1 MQHANDL
8 SQLAAVSEQTVNAH
22 FKAAA
27 AVQAVAAQRLELLTG
42 VVCVT
47 QQMVVIEQVLAAIDA
62 QKGKIG
68 QRLKGKLPRTVRH
81 LLKTQL
87 ALLCDQ
93 EAAILQ
99 KAEALTGAQ
108 TLAPAD
114 ESSNGGEE
122 DSSPAGPLFERGKA
136 LPARRA

>member
-1 MQHANDL
+1 L
-8 SQLAAVSEQTVNAH
+8 
-22 FKAAA
+22 
-27 AVQAVAAQRLELLTG
+27 AAQRLELLTG

-47 QQMVVIEQVLAAIDA
+47 QQMAVIEQVLATIDA
-62 QKGKIG
+62 QKAKIG

-99 KAEALTGAQ
+99 KAEALATAQ
-108 TLAPAD
+108 PLSPAE
-114 ESSNGGEE
+114 ESGEE
-122 DSSPAGPLFERGKA
+122 SDGSASVGPLFERKA